1 MYSKCY
7 VFLKGSTSCG
17 CPLQL
22 YKPVHPGKDTV
33 PQNLLCHVVM
43 SLPLFHS
50 CRSFFENAH
59 SLAMIAHF
67 MKLFKSAVARITPS
81 QIPAIALD
89 QPVIPSTEQ
98 TQWTHVIILGR
109 LHIEMAA
116 LKVLGLVF

>member
-1 MYSKCY
+1 
-7 VFLKGSTSCG
+7 
-17 CPLQL
+17 
-22 YKPVHPGKDTV
+22 
-33 PQNLLCHVVM
+33 
-43 SLPLFHS
+43 
-50 CRSFFENAH
+50 
-59 SLAMIAHF
+59 MIAHF

-81 QIPAIALD
+81 QIPVIALD